1 MAKKLKMLLLI
12 LFSLNFTQIWA
23 DETRLPVLNYAD
35 ECTAPAPDSL
45 RVEDANEDY
54 IRLAW
59 IPAWPGA
66 THTLEVLQETS
77 TGGWASLFTVYNVA
91 GSSYDVYGLNHIG
104 TKYRF
109 VLATNCPE
117 TGDPSIITTHFD
129 WIGLILDLIVDGR
142 TPINPQIVPECTTV
156 NYEEHEW
163 VGFKI
168 SLPNSGPG
176 NYSGGTG
183 LDYYFEFDAGGTE
196 DYPNPIIKRIDN
208 LTTIVAGEEDGE
220 FPIEPENPLVQILG
234 NFDIYMYRI
243 KSSPIPYNFGK
254 LILQFDDIGKTVSI
268 CKDPNE
274 FWDVYF
280 SFSMLTANTTSGL
293 IKEGES
299 DSKLKI
305 NDRSNKKS
313 INLHVNNPIGDLL
326 SISFHNNNFEHS
338 ESRVTVNLID
348 ISGNTTLSESFNNAY
363 NIVNIPISHLPDGF
377 YFVVI
382 QLNNEIPNVLKIQK
396 L

>member
-117 TGDPSIITTHFD
+117 TGDPSVITTHFD
-129 WIGLILDLIVDGR
+129 WIGLILDLVMGGR
-142 TPINPQIVPECTTV
+142 TPINPQVVPECTSV

-168 SLPNSGPG
+168 YVPG
-176 NYSGGTG
+176 SVPGSIGY
-183 LDYYFEFDAGGTE
+183 DYFFEFAEGYE
-196 DYPNPIIKRIDN
+196 DGKVFPVIMRSSP
-208 LTTIVAGEEDGE
+208 TSFIVAGNGAEL
-220 FPIEPENPLVQILG
+220 FPWIPEPEVVRING
-234 NFDIYMYRI
+234 SHEFHMYRI
-243 KSSPIPYNFGK
+243 KGIPTPYRFGRIEV
-254 LILQFDDIGKTVSI
+254 LFDGVNKTVSI
-268 CKDPNE
+268 CKNAGT
-274 FWDVYF
+274 FWDPVFYLYT
-280 SFSMLTANTTSGL
+280 LTATSATGLQSADSSFKENTINSFEKKFNVFFLDKSLYIDIVAENGEKTKINSQLISITGQILFDFNAETFENKINVSLPSLPNGL
-293 IKEGES
+293 FFIKTCIDGKNCKT
-299 DSKLKI
+299 SKLI
-305 NDRSNKKS
+305 N
-313 INLHVNNPIGDLL
+313 IN
-326 SISFHNNNFEHS
+326 
-338 ESRVTVNLID
+338 
-348 ISGNTTLSESFNNAY
+348 
-363 NIVNIPISHLPDGF
+363 
-377 YFVVI
+377 
-382 QLNNEIPNVLKIQK
+382 
-396 L
+396 